1 MCKHRAEWLKLKAAL
16 IIFFKKKYTDLYPSE
31 KSPEVINFLKLEVL
45 KKNFTAKALISDFCM
60 CPENEFSNSFFSIDE
75 QSMLSI
81 KKKFSFFNTS
91 KILKK

>member
-1 MCKHRAEWLKLKAAL
+1 MAKIKGGFDN
-16 IIFFKKKYTDLYPSE
+16 FFKKKYTDLYPSE

-45 KKNFTAKALISDFCM
+45 KKNFTAMALISDFCM
-60 CPENEFSNSFFSIDE
+60 CPENEFSYSFFRIDE

-81 KKKFSFFNTS
+81 KKKFSFFNTN